1 MSAFMTLQND
11 LPEHLIPRATSESVL
26 VLVLFIVCILFI
38 AIGRYREKYV
48 FVYLAQ
54 AVFFLKPLEELAREQ
69 YKARSATSLLFILQ
83 FFLIS
88 AGAVYWLFFLR
99 TPLSNWNQLLVPL
112 FVPAIYFIYQFII
125 SNLAARIT
133 GQASVV
139 LELNYFTLVLTQL
152 FGLLFLLEFFVI
164 YFQPAFVTKSTWLL
178 AFTYIAYLIIRFF
191 RGFWIVLNQ
200 GVPWYYIILY
210 FWTLEILPLLIVAK
224 LLYYEEFQTW
234 IG

>member
-11 LPEHLIPRATSESVL
+11 LPEHLIPRTTSESVL

-88 AGAVYWLFFLR
+88 AGAVYWFFCAHPLVIGINCLYHYSFRPFILFTNL
-99 TPLSNWNQLLVPL
+99 LS
-112 FVPAIYFIYQFII
+112 AI
-125 SNLAARIT
+125 
-133 GQASVV
+133 
-139 LELNYFTLVLTQL
+139 
-152 FGLLFLLEFFVI
+152 
-164 YFQPAFVTKSTWLL
+164 
-178 AFTYIAYLIIRFF
+178 
-191 RGFWIVLNQ
+191 
-200 GVPWYYIILY
+200 
-210 FWTLEILPLLIVAK
+210 
-224 LLYYEEFQTW
+224 
-234 IG
+234 

>member
-11 LPEHLIPRATSESVL
+11 LPEHLIPRTTSESVL
-26 VLVLFIVCILFI
+26 VLVLFVVCILFI

-152 FGLLFLLEFFVI
+152 FGLLFLLEFFVS